1 MLFNRFL
8 CGKYLFKLLMEW
20 KFLFGTKKVEK
31 SDYFMYPLLFFQG
44 NKDSFKI
51 SVKQRWFEFLN
62 FYNIPY
68 LFSWIFLHSNK
79 IFPSISDFLFSKS
92 CTSLVVP
99 ISRFYWGLK
108 NESNSHTK
116 AIFKGL
122 KENRQKSIVELHVQ
136 YSICAYRGFLPN
148 ATFGPGEKLQ

>member
-1 MLFNRFL
+1 
-8 CGKYLFKLLMEW
+8 MEISLW
-20 KFLFGTKKVEK
+20 NKKK
-31 SDYFMYPLLFFQG
+31 SQIISCTLYF
-44 NKDSFKI
+44 SFKAIKNI
-51 SVKQRWFEFLN
+51 SKPVSTRDDLN
-62 FYNIPY
+62 FSIFITYHIF
-68 LFSWIFLHSNK
+68 FSWIFLHSNK

-122 KENRQKSIVELHVQ
+122 KENRQKSIVELHLQ
-136 YSICAYRGFLPN
+136 YSICMNRRPN
-148 ATFGPGEKLQ
+148 IPLLS

>member
-1 MLFNRFL
+1 
-8 CGKYLFKLLMEW
+8 MEISLW
-20 KFLFGTKKVEK
+20 NKKVEK

-44 NKDSFKI
+44 NKDSFKT
-51 SVKQRWFEFLN
+51 SVNQRWFEFLN

-68 LFSWIFLHSNK
+68 IFSWIFLHSNK

-136 YSICAYRGFLPN
+136 YSICAYVWTENQTYLYFWDYV
-148 ATFGPGEKLQ
+148 KIDI

>member
-1 MLFNRFL
+1 M
-8 CGKYLFKLLMEW
+8 
-20 KFLFGTKKVEK
+20 
-31 SDYFMYPLLFFQG
+31 
-44 NKDSFKI
+44 
-51 SVKQRWFEFLN
+51 
-62 FYNIPY
+62 
-68 LFSWIFLHSNK
+68 FLHSNK

-136 YSICAYRGFLPN
+136 YSICAYRKVANSNLSQLVACFQIFIRLMKGKFDAYVLWPLAKNFQNWIVDRSTGRDFTVIMYVPLPFWTGEIQRIACEWNWFL
-148 ATFGPGEKLQ
+148 LLL

>member
-1 MLFNRFL
+1 
-8 CGKYLFKLLMEW
+8 MEISLW
-20 KFLFGTKKVEK
+20 NKKVEK
-31 SDYFMYPLLFFQG
+31 SDYLMYPLGFFQG

-51 SVKQRWFEFLN
+51 SVNQRWFEFLN

-68 LFSWIFLHSNK
+68 LFCWIFLHSNK

-136 YSICAYRGFLPN
+136 YSIWHSVKSQTVACLV
-148 ATFGPGEKLQ
+148 

>member
-1 MLFNRFL
+1 
-8 CGKYLFKLLMEW
+8 MEISLW
-20 KFLFGTKKVEK
+20 NKKVEK
-31 SDYFMYPLLFFQG
+31 SDYFMYPLLFF
-44 NKDSFKI
+44 KAIKI
-51 SVKQRWFEFLN
+51 LSKSVSTRDDLN
-62 FYNIPY
+62 FSIFMTYHIF
-68 LFSWIFLHSNK
+68 FSWIFLHSNK

-122 KENRQKSIVELHVQ
+122 KENRQKSIVELHLQ
-136 YSICAYRGFLPN
+136 YSICMNRRPN
-148 ATFGPGEKLQ
+148 

>member
-1 MLFNRFL
+1 
-8 CGKYLFKLLMEW
+8 MEISLW
-20 KFLFGTKKVEK
+20 NKKVEK

-44 NKDSFKI
+44 NKDSFKT
-51 SVKQRWFEFLN
+51 SVNQRWFEFLN
-62 FYNIPY
+62 FYYIPY

-136 YSICAYRGFLPN
+136 YSICAYVWTEEQTYIC
-148 ATFGPGEKLQ
+148 TFIFEITWK